1 MSDTTAE
8 EEHIAGSDGNKKD
21 SSVTGNEYS
30 PNAEKQSTDNTKK
43 PETELT
49 DMEIFHPHKI
59 HHNRKIKDY
68 IFEFIMLFMAITG
81 GFFME
86 NKREQMVERHK
97 EREYIVSM
105 IRDVQQDTATIQ
117 NIIKR
122 NNTHLIGL
130 DSLLD
135 MLERPYPEVILQS
148 SESYI
153 TGLPVSD
160 QA

>member
-1 MSDTTAE
+1 
-8 EEHIAGSDGNKKD
+8 
-21 SSVTGNEYS
+21 
-30 PNAEKQSTDNTKK
+30 
-43 PETELT
+43 
-49 DMEIFHPHKI
+49 
-59 HHNRKIKDY
+59 
-68 IFEFIMLFMAITG
+68 
-81 GFFME
+81 ME

-130 DSLLD
+130 DSLQD